1 MRASLPRFAPALAVA
16 ILGLGLA
23 SPAHADDDK
32 LAEARQ
38 HMQAGAAFYNDPSG
52 HKCEEAVREFKKAYE
67 LSGSLNALRGAAICS
82 LELERDGEAI
92 ATYEQYLT
100 GKGDKIDPAE
110 KKQMT
115 ADLTALKSAVAWIT
129 LRTDRPGVRIVDTR
143 TPARGFPIT
152 NRYDGSVD
160 GEKFGIHPGEHVF
173 TASVSGE
180 PDQVWRV
187 SVVNGTTLEHSFVF
201 DTSAPAV
208 AAAEPP
214 ENGPVAGPEAPGAP
228 MKDTSGSR
236 PVPTSVYVVGGLT
249 VALAVPTVVFMVL
262 ATGKKSDY
270 DAANGHATKAE
281 LEDLRAGVTTMNLVS
296 DIGMGVTAASLV
308 ATGILYFT
316 RPTKSDGPKASAWAV
331 APIVGPSSAGA
342 LLTKP
347 F

>member
-1 MRASLPRFAPALAVA
+1 MRASVSRFVAAVVVGCV
-16 ILGLGLA
+16 GLLQSTSA
-23 SPAHADDDK
+23 CADDDK
-32 LAEARQ
+32 LAAAKR
-38 HMQAGAAFYNDPSG
+38 HMEAGAAFYNDPSG
-52 HKCEEAVREFKKAYE
+52 HKCEEAVREFKKAHE

-92 ATYEQYLT
+92 AGYEQYLA

-110 KKQMT
+110 KQQIM
-115 ADLTALKSAVAWIT
+115 ADLTALKSAVAKVT

-152 NRYDGSVD
+152 NRYEGRVE
-160 GEKFGIHPGEHVF
+160 GEELGIHPGEHVF
-173 TASVSGE
+173 TASLDGE

-187 SVVNGTTLEHSFVF
+187 SIANGSVVEHVF
-201 DTSAPAV
+201 AFDEAASAA
-208 AAAEPP
+208 
-214 ENGPVAGPEAPGAP
+214 PVASRSEKEPLATPSGSERSA
-228 MKDTSGSR
+228 KDASGSR

-270 DAANGHATKAE
+270 DAANGHGNTAE
-281 LEDLRAGVTTMNLVS
+281 LEDLRQDVTTMNLLA

-308 ATGILYFT
+308 TTGILYFT
-316 RPTKSDGPKASAWAV
+316 RPTKSDERKAGAWTV
-331 APIVGPSSAGA
+331 TPTVGASNAGA
-342 LLTKP
+342 LLTTT